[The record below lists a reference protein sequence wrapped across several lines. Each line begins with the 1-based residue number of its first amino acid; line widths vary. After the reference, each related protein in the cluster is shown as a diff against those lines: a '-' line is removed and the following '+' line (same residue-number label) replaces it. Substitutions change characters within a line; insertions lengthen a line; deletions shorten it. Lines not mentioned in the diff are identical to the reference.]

1 MARQGFD
8 GFTIES
14 NGVHTTLIAD
24 LDQAAVY
31 GALNRLQ
38 PLDLDLI
45 EVTWTGPGACVTESA
60 GHIRAALARRYGP
73 AVVLLEHHLAP
84 ELAQGAQTLDLV
96 RFGADRSP
104 HWSRSGRPRRSIPV
118 TPAWSYR
125 WRSMATRSSAGR
137 RDGPV
142 MARDE
147 EN

>member
-1 MARQGFD
+1 VARQGFD

-84 ELAQGAQTLDLV
+84 EFAQGAD
-96 RFGADRSP
+96 P
-104 HWSRSGRPRRSIPV
+104 RPGPLRR
-118 TPAWSYR
+118 
-125 WRSMATRSSAGR
+125 
-137 RDGPV
+137 
-142 MARDE
+142 
-147 EN
+147 